1 MSNTEAPAAKKPAAP
16 RKRRTQAERSD
27 EMQLRLVEAAAVVLR
42 RKGYAGLRTDEVA
55 RVAKVSR
62 GALQHHYPSKDSL
75 IVATARHLL
84 EASLQRGQ
92 KRAASAAAALDPI
105 EAIIADGM
113 EFFLGPDFGVVLDLV
128 LAGGKDRSLRDQ
140 IYGHARTSR
149 LDVEDAWLN
158 LLTDRGVPRHKAEK
172 ILWLTISIIRGLAV
186 RALWQKD
193 EALFQSLLDEWKLI
207 LAGHLKQLNIEVAS
221 GDAR

>member
-1 MSNTEAPAAKKPAAP
+1 MSNTEAPVAKKPAVP

-27 EMQLRLVEAAAVVLR
+27 EMQLRLVEASAVVLR

-62 GALQHHYPSKDSL
+62 GALQHHFPSKDSL
-75 IVATARHLL
+75 IVATAQHLL

-158 LLTDRGVPRHKAEK
+158 LLTDRGVPRPKAEK